1 VLTPDVNV
9 LVDAFRADSPHH
21 ARVAPWLR
29 ELVASPET
37 FVLFESVLAGFLRV
51 VTHPRIFDPPA
62 PLDLALEFTSALLAQ
77 PGCVVLRPG
86 PRHWDIFVDLAQTAA
101 ARGNLLTDGYLAA
114 IVIESGC
121 TLVTSD
127 RDFARFPGLRWQPPE
142 SPRRESG

>member
-9 LVDAFRADSPHH
+9 LVDSFREDSPHH
-21 ARVAPWLR
+21 AQIGPWLR
-29 ELVASPET
+29 ELIASPES

-62 PLDLALEFTSALLAQ
+62 PLERALEFTNALLAQ

-86 PRHWDIFVDLAQTAA
+86 PRHWEIFVGLARTAA
-101 ARGNLLTDGYLAA
+101 ARGNLLADAYLAA
-114 IVIESGC
+114 VVIESGC

-127 RDFARFPGLRWQPPE
+127 RDFARFPGLRWQTPAAA
-142 SPRRESG
+142 